1 MTTSDTLTNSSFVE
15 TERHG
20 ISAYL
25 GGFVMIGIGLSLA
38 GPALSH
44 LRDQVG
50 TTDSGIG
57 LVFAGQSAGYIA
69 GSLAGGRLLDRG
81 RGHLWWVVSMSAITI
96 SVLGVAG
103 SNSLAT
109 MIAWFVLLG
118 LACAVCDVAGNTL
131 VVWSRP
137 AGPGAALNGLHLCF
151 AIGALSTPI
160 VVNRAIAW
168 TGSIWPAAVPLGAL
182 TVVVGIV
189 LLRTPEP
196 VRTRHSAPLQV
207 GRPAARTGRLLLVAL
222 FFFVYVAVEMG
233 VAGWIH
239 TYVEQ
244 INYGNA
250 RTATGVTLMFWAGFT
265 VGRICSIWLSRVV
278 SPGRLVGGATGAS
291 VLAALAFFVFD
302 GPGITLWVV
311 MFLFA
316 FTVAPQF
323 ASMIAF
329 AEAHLTLSGAATS
342 IFVAAA
348 GFGGLIMP
356 PLLGRLF
363 DSVGPRAL
371 PAAALILTVVTAL
384 VGLIAARAVLADQRP
399 PETSRKAPVT

>member
-1 MTTSDTLTNSSFVE
+1 MTTSDTVMKTSFVD

-20 ISAYL
+20 INAYL
-25 GGFVMIGIGLSLA
+25 GGFVMIGLGLSLA

-44 LRDQVG
+44 LRDHVG

-69 GSLAGGRLLDRG
+69 GSLAGGRLIDRG
-81 RGHLWWVVSMSAITI
+81 RGHLWWVVAMAAVTV

-103 SNSLAT
+103 SNSLAP

-118 LACAVCDVAGNTL
+118 LACAVCDVAGNTF

-137 AGPGAALNGLHLCF
+137 DGPGAALNGLHLCF

-168 TGSIWPAAVPLGAL
+168 TDSIWPAAVPLGAL
-182 TVVVGIV
+182 TVAVGLV

-196 VRTRHSAPLQV
+196 VRTRHATSPDE

-239 TYVEQ
+239 SYVEQ
-244 INYGNA
+244 INYGDS
-250 RTATGVTLMFWAGFT
+250 RTATGVTLMFWVGFT
-265 VGRICSIWLSRVV
+265 VGRICSIWLSRFVG
-278 SPGRLVGGATGAS
+278 PGTLVGGATGAS
-291 VLAALAFFVFD
+291 VLAALAFFIFD
-302 GPGITLWVV
+302 GPGVMLWIV

-342 IFVAAA
+342 MFVAAA
-348 GFGGLIMP
+348 GLGGLVMP

-363 DSVGPRAL
+363 DSVGPQAL
-371 PAAALILTVVTAL
+371 PAAALVLTVITAL
-384 VGLIAARAVLADQRP
+384 VGLLAARAVLADQRP
-399 PETSRKAPVT
+399 PDTSRKAPVT